1 MLPIRRSEMGA
12 NFARLTMMVSAF
24 VCLAMLIGCVSP
36 TSFQSARI
44 EQLIVPAIRWGG
56 TPADTSMARTHT
68 ISRITLHHQG
78 ETFPP
83 GKDAAQYLRD
93 LQKWSRATKKWVDV
107 PYHYAIDLDGNIYQ
121 GRDIAFAGDTNT
133 AYDPAGHA
141 LIEVVGNYEEAEPNA
156 AQLDAV
162 VALMTLL
169 AAKYSVPVELIRGH
183 RDYASDTVCP
193 GKNMQRYLEN
203 GYFRERVR
211 KNLSS
216 MN

>member
-1 MLPIRRSEMGA
+1 MHVTFEKSVIFLAMGL
-12 NFARLTMMVSAF
+12 FM
-24 VCLAMLIGCVSP
+24 AMLIGCVSP
-36 TSFQSARI
+36 TPFPSTGV
-44 EQLIVPAIRWGG
+44 EQLIVPMSRWGG
-56 TPADTSMARTHT
+56 TPAEPSIARAHT

-93 LQKWSRATKKWVDV
+93 LQKWSRTTKMWIDI

-141 LIEVVGNYEEAEPNA
+141 LIEVVGNYEEVEPNA

-162 VALMTLL
+162 VNLMTML
-169 AAKYSVPVELIRGH
+169 AAKYSVPLDLSRGH
-183 RDYASDTVCP
+183 RDYVKVTVCP
-193 GKNMQRYLEN
+193 GKNLQRYIEN
-203 GYFRERVR
+203 GFFRERVR
-211 KNLSS
+211 KSLAS
-216 MN
+216 MNAITH